1 LIVIIQAR
9 SNSKRFKNKVLH
21 KINKIPVIQHV
32 IDNISKSKKVKK
44 IIVAISKNKIDDILA
59 NYLLARKIKIYR
71 GDLNNVAK
79 RLYLAAKKF
88 NAKKFLRISADS
100 PLIDYKIIDR
110 AININQKYSSY
121 DLITNLYPRTFPKGQ
136 SVEIIKS
143 SIIKKN
149 LKYMDELDKEHVTK
163 FFYRKKFKFQIKN
176 FQTKK
181 KYKLKNYCVDYIKDI
196 RKIEKAINC
205 D

>member
-1 LIVIIQAR
+1 MIVIIQAR
-9 SNSKRFKNKVLH
+9 SNSKRFNNKVLY
-21 KINKIPVIQHV
+21 KINNIPVIQHV
-32 IDNISKSKKVKK
+32 INNVSKSKKVRK
-44 IIVAISKNKIDDILA
+44 IIVAISKNKIDDNLA
-59 NYLLARKIKIYR
+59 NYLLARKLKIYR

-88 NAKKFLRISADS
+88 NAKKFLRISGDS

-110 AININQKYSSY
+110 AININQKYSLY
-121 DLITNLYPRTFPKGQ
+121 DLITNLHPRTFPKGQ

-149 LKYMDELDKEHVTK
+149 LKFMDRLDKEHVTK
-163 FFYRKKFKFQIKN
+163 FFYKKNFKFRIKN
-176 FQTKK
+176 FKTKK

-196 RKIEKAINC
+196 KKIERVIKF

>member
-1 LIVIIQAR
+1 MLVIIQAR

-21 KINKIPVIQHV
+21 KINNVPVIQHV
-32 IDNISKSKKVKK
+32 IDNVGKSKKVKK
-44 IIVAISKNKIDDILA
+44 IIVAISKNKIDDNLA
-59 NYLLARKIKIYR
+59 NYLLARRLKIYR
-71 GDLNNVAK
+71 GDLSNVAK

-88 NAKKFLRISADS
+88 NAKKFLRISGDS

-149 LKYMDELDKEHVTK
+149 IKYMDELDKEHVTK
-163 FFYRKKFKFQIKN
+163 FFYRKKFKFRIKN

-196 RKIEKAINC
+196 RKIEKVINR

>member
-9 SNSKRFKNKVLH
+9 SNSRRFNNKVLH
-21 KINKIPVIQHV
+21 KINNIPVIHHV

-44 IIVAISKNKIDDILA
+44 IIVAISKNKIDDKLA
-59 NYLLARKIKIYR
+59 KYLLAQKIKIYR

-100 PLIDYKIIDR
+100 PLIDHKVIDR

-121 DLITNLYPRTFPKGQ
+121 DIITNLNPRTFPKGQ

-149 LKYMDELDKEHVTK
+149 IKFMDKSDKEHVTK
-163 FFYRKKFKFQIKN
+163 FFYKKKFKFRIKN

-181 KYKLKNYCVDYIKDI
+181 KYKLKNYCIDYFKDI
-196 RKIEKAINC
+196 KKIEKVMNC

>member
-1 LIVIIQAR
+1 MIVIIQAR